1 LDRSSNNNFI
11 FYNFSPLI
19 ISKEVDDNFNSNI
32 DKNKDL
38 SFDLNKNFNSAN
50 LETNKQASVLK
61 INKND

>member
-1 LDRSSNNNFI
+1 
-11 FYNFSPLI
+11 LI

-38 SFDLNKNFNSAN
+38 SFDLNKNFNYAN

>member
-1 LDRSSNNNFI
+1 MDRSSNNNFI

-38 SFDLNKNFNSAN
+38 SFDLNKNFNYAN